1 MGKDS
6 RKTPGK
12 PFRKRKVSALHLF
25 YVIVIFVIVQLFLLV
40 ICPGRINEYA
50 FDNFS
55 FASTVVSI
63 VLAVIS
69 IVYTFQSG
77 QSSSDQLSNIKDI
90 EGRIHQEINRFSD
103 IDERITRA
111 LKPIGDSIGDI
122 RQQTSD
128 INKSI
133 KDNLLFA
140 TPPSDTN
147 DNASTATVDI
157 CTLPRMFRIVFYI
170 SQRCVDTGKPF
181 PFFILKNVAEK
192 HAYYCL
198 GVINC
203 LSAFRPELMTIV
215 RGAEYTQITITRFD
229 AGALGIT
236 SLDALKDSLSAL
248 LEREKYKNLFKE
260 LDMYFQGE
268 GMAV

>member
-1 MGKDS
+1 MV
-6 RKTPGK
+6 TP
-12 PFRKRKVSALHLF
+12 KRWRTGLS
-25 YVIVIFVIVQLFLLV
+25 
-40 ICPGRINEYA
+40 GNWINEYA
-50 FDNFS
+50 FNNFS

-63 VLAVIS
+63 VLAMMS

-77 QSSSDQLSNIKDI
+77 QSSADQLSHIKDI

-122 RQQTSD
+122 RQQISD

-140 TPPSDTN
+140 TPPSDTD
-147 DNASTATVDI
+147 DNASTATLDVR
-157 CTLPRMFRIVFYI
+157 TLPLMFPTVFYI
-170 SQRCVDTGKPF
+170 CQRCVDTDKPF
-181 PFFILKNVAEK
+181 PFFILRNVAEK

-198 GVINC
+198 GIINC
-203 LSAFRPELMTIV
+203 LSAFRPDLMTIV
-215 RGAEYTQITITRFD
+215 KGAEYTQITITRFD
-229 AGALGIT
+229 ADALGIP
-236 SLDALKDSLSAL
+236 SLDKLKASLSVL
-248 LEREKYKNLFKE
+248 LEREMYKNLFKE

-268 GMAV
+268 GMAG

>member
-1 MGKDS
+1 MENDS
-6 RKTPGK
+6 MKTSNK
-12 PFRKRKVSALHLF
+12 PFRKRKVSALHLV
-25 YVIVIFVIVQLFLLV
+25 YIIVIFVIVQLFLLV
-40 ICPGRINEYA
+40 IYPGRINEYA

-77 QSSSDQLSNIKDI
+77 QSSSDQLGHIKDI

-103 IDERITRA
+103 IDERITKA

-140 TPPSDTN
+140 TPPSDT
-147 DNASTATVDI
+147 DGNASTSNVDI
-157 CTLPRMFRIVFYI
+157 RTLPLMFCIVFYI
-170 SQRCVDTGKPF
+170 CQRCVDTGKPF
-181 PFFILKNVAEK
+181 PFFIWRNVAEK
-192 HAYYCL
+192 QAYYCL
-198 GVINC
+198 GVINS

-215 RGAEYTQITITRFD
+215 RGAEYTQITIIRFD

-236 SLDALKDSLSAL
+236 SLDELKESLSAL

-260 LDMYFQGE
+260 LDAYFQGN
-268 GMAV
+268 GTPV

>member
-1 MGKDS
+1 MSGNW
-6 RKTPGK
+6 
-12 PFRKRKVSALHLF
+12 
-25 YVIVIFVIVQLFLLV
+25 
-40 ICPGRINEYA
+40 INEYA
-50 FDNFS
+50 FNNFS

-63 VLAVIS
+63 VLAVMS

-77 QSSSDQLSNIKDI
+77 QSSADQLSHIKDI

-103 IDERITRA
+103 IDEQKTRA

-147 DNASTATVDI
+147 DNTSTATVDI
-157 CTLPRMFRIVFYI
+157 RTLPRMFRIIFYI
-170 SQRCVDTGKPF
+170 SQRCVDTGKLF

-192 HAYYCL
+192 QAYYCL

-229 AGALGIT
+229 ANALGII
-236 SLDALKDSLSAL
+236 SLDALKDSLSVL
-248 LEREKYKNLFKE
+248 LEREMYKNLFKG
-260 LDMYFQGE
+260 LMRIFK

>member
-1 MGKDS
+1 MSGNW
-6 RKTPGK
+6 
-12 PFRKRKVSALHLF
+12 
-25 YVIVIFVIVQLFLLV
+25 
-40 ICPGRINEYA
+40 INEYA
-50 FDNFS
+50 FNNFS

-63 VLAVIS
+63 VLAMMS

-77 QSSSDQLSNIKDI
+77 QSSADQLSHIKDI

-103 IDERITRA
+103 IDEQITRA

-128 INKSI
+128 ISKSI
-133 KDNLLFA
+133 KDTTNLLFA
-140 TPPSDTN
+140 APQSDTE
-147 DNASTATVDI
+147 DNTSTTTMDI
-157 CTLPRMFRIVFYI
+157 RTLPRMFRIVFYI

-181 PFFILKNVAEK
+181 PFFILKNVSEK
-192 HAYYCL
+192 QAYYCL

-203 LSAFRPELMTIV
+203 LSAFRPEWMTIV

-236 SLDALKDSLSAL
+236 SLAELKASLSVL
-248 LEREKYKNLFKE
+248 LEREMYKNLFKE
-260 LDMYFQGE
+260 LDAYFQGE
-268 GMAV
+268 EISV